1 MLRRFLSSPLG
12 VRVASALIA
21 AYVRLATRT
30 TRWRVVGDDRGLGL
44 CGDAAPLILAFW
56 HGRLLAMPEFRRR
69 CLADRRM
76 AVLSS
81 THRDGLVSAA
91 TLRRYGLDV
100 IPGSS
105 RRGGSQGLRRLVA
118 WVRDGHSAAITPD
131 GPRGPRMQAR
141 AGVLMLARL
150 ADAPVVPVAF
160 STTRGRSLGSWD
172 RMLLP
177 LPFGRGVYVVGAPIR
192 VPREADEATVA
203 RLHAELEAAL
213 TAAMIAADAACGRDS
228 PAPPP

>member
-12 VRVASALIA
+12 LRIASALIA
-21 AYVRLATRT
+21 TYVRLAART
-30 TRWRVVGDDRGLGL
+30 TRWRLVGDDRALELFG
-44 CGDAAPLILAFW
+44 GDAPFILAFW

-69 CLADRRM
+69 CLRNRRV

-91 TLRRYGLDV
+91 TMRRYGLDV

-118 WVRDGHSAAITPD
+118 WVRDGRSAAITPD
-131 GPRGPRMQAR
+131 GPRGPRMRAR

-150 ADAPVVPVAF
+150 ADAPIVPVAF

-177 LPFGRGVYVVGAPIR
+177 LPFGRGVFVIGSPIR
-192 VPREADEATVA
+192 VPRDADDDAVA

-228 PAPPP
+228 PSPP